1 MQLTP
6 ILRRYPPRGKHPVF
20 RGKIHPNT
28 VLNHSIS
35 PRKIRGFSP
44 GAVGGGRPGGNF
56 REFWL
61 NFPPGAKNTP
71 FWPLFDR
78 LSPGVFALLNP
89 VFFTRFSGNFGP
101 YFPHFTPR
109 TPPNF
114 EIFLIDKKSTVCYR
128 KLHFLWKVGLGGS
141 IGEDGISFFQFF
153 EKKLTILIH
162 RAQKS
167 MVFSRKMG
175 SKKWVKFNKK

>member
-1 MQLTP
+1 MS
-6 ILRRYPPRGKHPVF
+6 
-20 RGKIHPNT
+20 N
-28 VLNHSIS
+28 
-35 PRKIRGFSP
+35 RGFLENCFSQLSGP
-44 GAVGGGRPGGNF
+44 PAGGNF
-56 REFWL
+56 PDFSKIGWNL
-61 NFPPGAKNTP
+61 AQK
-71 FWPLFDR
+71 WPLFYR
-78 LSPGVFALLNP
+78 PLTFYLHQFPRCFTKCFTKILRT
-89 VFFTRFSGNFGP
+89 FFQEKSGKIWSFLP
-101 YFPHFTPR
+101 P

-114 EIFLIDKKSTVCYR
+114 EIFLSDKKSTVCYR

>member
-1 MQLTP
+1 MS
-6 ILRRYPPRGKHPVF
+6 
-20 RGKIHPNT
+20 N
-28 VLNHSIS
+28 
-35 PRKIRGFSP
+35 RGFLENCFSQLSGP
-44 GAVGGGRPGGNF
+44 PAGGNF
-56 REFWL
+56 PDFSKIGRNLTQKWAPFSYSL
-61 NFPPGAKNTP
+61 SFHLHQFPRCFTKCFTKI
-71 FWPLFDR
+71 LR
-78 LSPGVFALLNP
+78 S
-89 VFFTRFSGNFGP
+89 FFQEKSGKIWSFLP
-101 YFPHFTPR
+101 PD
-109 TPPNF
+109 PPNF

>member
-1 MQLTP
+1 M
-6 ILRRYPPRGKHPVF
+6 PPPENPG
-20 RGKIHPNT
+20 
-28 VLNHSIS
+28 
-35 PRKIRGFSP
+35 GFSTKKR
-44 GAVGGGRPGGNF
+44 ADFGGVKTRPRN
-56 REFWL
+56 EQ
-61 NFPPGAKNTP
+61 
-71 FWPLFDR
+71 
-78 LSPGVFALLNP
+78 PGVFGKLFQSIKRAP
-89 VFFTRFSGNFGP
+89 RRGQFSGFFENWPKFDPKISPFLVLLVFSFTSISTVFHKGFHENFEVIFQEKSGKIWSFLP
-101 YFPHFTPR
+101 P

-114 EIFLIDKKSTVCYR
+114 EIFLSDKKSTVCYR

>member
-1 MQLTP
+1 MS
-6 ILRRYPPRGKHPVF
+6 
-20 RGKIHPNT
+20 N
-28 VLNHSIS
+28 
-35 PRKIRGFSP
+35 RGFLENCFSQLSGP
-44 GAVGGGRPGGNF
+44 PAGGNF
-56 REFWL
+56 PDFSKIDQNLAQKWPPFYFSL
-61 NFPPGAKNTP
+61 SFHLHQFPRCFTKCFTKI
-71 FWPLFDR
+71 LR
-78 LSPGVFALLNP
+78 S
-89 VFFTRFSGNFGP
+89 FFQEKSGKIWSFLP
-101 YFPHFTPR
+101 P

-128 KLHFLWKVGLGGS
+128 KLHFLRKVGLGGS

-175 SKKWVKFNKK
+175 SKKRVKFNKK

>member
-1 MQLTP
+1 MS
-6 ILRRYPPRGKHPVF
+6 
-20 RGKIHPNT
+20 N
-28 VLNHSIS
+28 
-35 PRKIRGFSP
+35 RGFLENCFSQLSGP
-44 GAVGGGRPGGNF
+44 PAGGNF
-56 REFWL
+56 PDFSKIGRNLSQKGSPFYSSL
-61 NFPPGAKNTP
+61 SFHLHQFPRCFTKCFTKI
-71 FWPLFDR
+71 LR
-78 LSPGVFALLNP
+78 S
-89 VFFTRFSGNFGP
+89 FFQEKSGKIWSFLP
-101 YFPHFTPR
+101 P

>member
-1 MQLTP
+1 MS
-6 ILRRYPPRGKHPVF
+6 
-20 RGKIHPNT
+20 N
-28 VLNHSIS
+28 
-35 PRKIRGFSP
+35 RGFLENCFSQLSGP
-44 GAVGGGRPGGNF
+44 PAGGNF
-56 REFWL
+56 PDFSKIGWNL
-61 NFPPGAKNTP
+61 AQKWAPFSCSLSFHLHQFPRCFTKCFTKI
-71 FWPLFDR
+71 LR
-78 LSPGVFALLNP
+78 S
-89 VFFTRFSGNFGP
+89 FFQEKSGKIWSFLP
-101 YFPHFTPR
+101 P

-114 EIFLIDKKSTVCYR
+114 EIFLSDKKSTVCYR